1 MNGDMRGNNYMISGG
16 RAEFSYVSVP
26 DINYVVYYVIKILLL
41 SMNAMNGW
49 GNGKLLTMS

>member
-1 MNGDMRGNNYMISGG
+1 MGTRGEISIFISGG

-41 SMNAMNGW
+41 SMNVMNGW
-49 GNGKLLTMS
+49 GNRKLLTMS

>member
-26 DINYVVYYVIKILLL
+26 DINYVVYYVIKISLL
-41 SMNAMNGW
+41 SMNVMNGW
-49 GNGKLLTMS
+49 GNRKL